1 MKTRAFF
8 IYSQKK
14 MRGKNLLF
22 HDILVIGYSKVE
34 MAGASGDCLQ
44 AFAGDG
50 SGLAALRRF
59 GRRTCNEVI
68 RCLRNIAPLFLL
80 FLQFSGAGAQEH
92 QRLIVTPGDAPVV
105 ATDPLTGRYR
115 AGSLAAVAAF
125 AEEWR
130 AELGTENLFL
140 ADVLVRDLDL
150 GDRIYALLADST
162 LREREMQAAGY
173 MAEGERDSV
182 LALFGVTRGA
192 VDSLGETEWLVADR
206 YAVDGRAAVRVKRQ
220 DFSGIRPLRTFE
232 ERFAGDAKRVQRFF
246 LEPVAELDTAI
257 TTREVFFGPS
267 AFADLFHRF
276 HLDAARGAEVSF
288 FAPPV
293 MDATLPK
300 GALCLGDVLR
310 LFRFDN
316 QLVTVRLSGRQ
327 LEEFM
332 ERVFGMRF
340 FRIAGPQSD
349 LVRLKVPYY
358 LHDDVAGIRF
368 RVDLTAR
375 SGQRVTIYETERGA
389 KFDPERMYTVALN
402 SFRARDLARM
412 GLRPV
417 VVAEDY
423 RLALARWLL
432 AHPHLSPRARDNWSA
447 GPERWV
453 RAIAER
459 EGRMVFDRK

>member
-1 MKTRAFF
+1 MRYGVFLFF
-8 IYSQKK
+8 
-14 MRGKNLLF
+14 
-22 HDILVIGYSKVE
+22 
-34 MAGASGDCLQ
+34 
-44 AFAGDG
+44 
-50 SGLAALRRF
+50 
-59 GRRTCNEVI
+59 
-68 RCLRNIAPLFLL
+68 LFLL
-80 FLQFSGAGAQEH
+80 VSGAGAQEH
-92 QRLIVTPGDAPVV
+92 RRLIVTPGDVPMS

-125 AEEWR
+125 AYEWR
-130 AELGTENLFL
+130 AELGAGNLFL
-140 ADVLVRDLDL
+140 ADAPVRAPGL

-162 LREREMQAAGY
+162 LRGRAMLAAGY
-173 MAEGERDSV
+173 MADGERDSV

-206 YAVDGRAAVRVKRQ
+206 YVVDGRAAVRIKRQ
-220 DFSGIRPLRTFE
+220 DFSGIRPSRKFE
-232 ERFAGDAKRVQRFF
+232 EGFAEDGRRVQRFF
-246 LEPVAELDTAI
+246 LDPVAELDTAI
-257 TTREVFFGPS
+257 TTREGFFGPS

-276 HLDAARGAEVSF
+276 QFDAAQSAAQGAEVSF

-300 GALCLGDVLR
+300 GPVCLGDVLR

-316 QLVTVRLSGRQ
+316 QLVTVRMTGRQ
-327 LEEFM
+327 LKEFM
-332 ERVFGMRF
+332 EKVFGMRF
-340 FRIAGPQSD
+340 FRITGPQSD

-375 SGQRVTIYETERGA
+375 SGRRVTIYETERGG
-389 KFDPERMYTVALN
+389 KFDPERIYTVALN
-402 SFRARDLARM
+402 SFRARDLTEM
-412 GLRPV
+412 GLQPV

-459 EGRMVFDRK
+459 EERTIFEGR